1 MNKKKDL
8 AINKNFAL
16 ALQNHKKNNFQIAEK
31 LYNEILK
38 SSPYHEGAQS
48 NLGIL
53 YNQLGKHQKAINCF
67 EKAIQINP
75 NFANTYYSLG
85 AIFTQLGESQ
95 KAISYYEKAIQINPN
110 SANA

>member
-8 AINKNFAL
+8 AINKIFAL

-75 NFANTYYSLG
+75 N
-85 AIFTQLGESQ
+85 
-95 KAISYYEKAIQINPN
+95 
-110 SANA
+110 SANAMSCLCKIVAASLKISSGSIVPLV